1 MRTICIVMIAMALG
15 ACADRDTVLTVQPQD
30 STASCT
36 QIQAE
41 IPANYIR
48 ILKGAADGAADK
60 ELAALQARQQYLTT
74 LAIERCAPTRPPQDT
89 QSIEQG
95 ATNASHAAA

>member
-1 MRTICIVMIAMALG
+1 MALG
-15 ACADRDTVLTVQPQD
+15 ACADRDTVLTVQSQD

-41 IPANYIR
+41 IPATQIR
-48 ILKGAADGAADK
+48 ILKGAADK

-74 LAIERCAPTRPPQDT
+74 LAIERCAPTPPPQDT